1 MRKSAV
7 PAFTKGDKAEEFG
20 ALIYKQFSEGKISG
34 LREVFLKYN
43 SGYFHQNVKADM
55 FADIKNLIK
64 LYKEYK

>member
-1 MRKSAV
+1 M
-7 PAFTKGDKAEEFG
+7 PAFSKGDKAEELG
-20 ALIYKQFSEGKISG
+20 AMICKQFSEAKISG
-34 LREVFLKYN
+34 LREVFIKYN